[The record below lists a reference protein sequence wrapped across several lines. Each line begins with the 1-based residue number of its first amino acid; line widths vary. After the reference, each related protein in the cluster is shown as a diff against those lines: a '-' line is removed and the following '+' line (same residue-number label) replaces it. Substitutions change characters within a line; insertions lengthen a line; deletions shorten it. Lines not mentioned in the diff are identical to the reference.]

1 MTKLGK
7 LQRVRVQDQS
17 EENQDF
23 TKNTALQ
30 RKRNIDYVNSIMML
44 EWRQVII
51 FLLQYSHLKNR
62 LLDLRS
68 FNFGMLQW
76 KMEKHFSFKKFDYNQ
91 LVPDKNQKAPE
102 MREQER

>member
-30 RKRNIDYVNSIMML
+30 RKRNIDYVNSIMMV
-44 EWRQVII
+44 E
-51 FLLQYSHLKNR
+51 
-62 LLDLRS
+62 
-68 FNFGMLQW
+68 
-76 KMEKHFSFKKFDYNQ
+76 
-91 LVPDKNQKAPE
+91 
-102 MREQER
+102 